1 MSTIYS
7 LETLNST
14 RAIQPITMS
23 IGRTIQTSTVLRA
36 DWKKASP
43 IALKTMI
50 GLADFGRTCGLEK
63 SLIKLVNIRVSQL
76 NSSMHCL
83 EMQSK
88 TAIEAGESEKRI
100 NVLTA
105 WREAPYFTPR
115 ERAALAWAE
124 AVTFA
129 SENRV
134 PDELY
139 EEVRKHFSEK
149 ELVDLT
155 LTIVGINGWN
165 RLHIAF
171 RTQVPNV

>member
-1 MSTIYS
+1 
-7 LETLNST
+7 
-14 RAIQPITMS
+14 MS
-23 IGRTIQTSTVLRA
+23 IGRSIETSTVLRA

-50 GLADFGRTCGLEK
+50 GLADFGRTCGLEM
-63 SLIKLVNIRVSQL
+63 SLIKLVNVRVSQL

-100 NVLTA
+100 NVLAA

-139 EEVRKHFSEK
+139 EEVRKRFSEK